1 MIHKNRIFQI
11 VEDVT
16 SIALLAEN
24 LTQHTWTLC
33 TAFKLVIERGAEPL
47 LFLNDSFSEN
57 GAQEYA
63 VIRAGRQIESITF
76 SWCSRGQAHNSIAW
90 LARGGSEEYGLVEMH
105 LEPAETHSCVHCR

>member
-1 MIHKNRIFQI
+1 MIHKNRTFQI

-33 TAFKLVIERGAEPL
+33 TAFKLVAAPDAEPL
-47 LFLNDSFSEN
+47 IFLNDSFSEN

-63 VIRAGRQIESITF
+63 VICEGRQIESITF
-76 SWCSRGQAHNSIAW
+76 SWCSRGQAYNSIAW
-90 LARGGSEEYGLVEMH
+90 LTRGGSEEYGLVEVR
-105 LEPAETHSCVHCR
+105 LEPAETHSCHLCR